1 LTIGKKSNIIVS
13 GSKGCIKYGDIFLR
27 RDKVLRVQRKRIL
40 LIEEEESLRDM
51 MVDILKIDYDCVP
64 VPNGEEGI
72 AYLEKNLGEIGL
84 IIMDM
89 GMSGEAGYAIL
100 ERIRKSPQ
108 QKNILVLIMT
118 ELEQLQDITHAFDI
132 GVDDIIVKPVNP
144 DILKQRVNNM
154 FNIAE
159 NTLVHNVME
168 DLIRTEIDENIVNLG
183 ICPCPICRKDLLA
196 LTLNNVKPKYV
207 STEKGE
213 IITKAGSL
221 ASWEGRMKLLAE
233 VTHYASLIKE
243 KPRHG

>member
-1 LTIGKKSNIIVS
+1 MVS
-13 GSKGCIKYGDIFLR
+13 KLKICTKYGDIFLEGIR
-27 RDKVLRVQRKRIL
+27 CLGLQKKRIL
-40 LIEEEESLRDM
+40 LIEEEESLRNT
-51 MVDILKIDYDCVP
+51 MVDLLKLDYVCVP
-64 VPNGEEGI
+64 VSNGEEGI

-89 GMSGEAGYAIL
+89 VKPVEAGFGIL

-108 QKNILVLIMT
+108 HKNILVLIMT
-118 ELEQLQDITHAFDI
+118 ELEQIQNITHAFDM
-132 GVDDIIVKPVNP
+132 GVDDIIAKPINP
-144 DILKQRVNNM
+144 NILRQRVNNM

-233 VTHYASLIKE
+233 VTHYASMIKE
-243 KPRHG
+243 KPRHE